1 MSKRNKML
9 SLLKVWHT
17 NIPEGWVTS
26 HDTNYTL
33 SVRDELVLQNI
44 LNCAQELAL
53 LPVRKECRA
62 TTGLAKYERT
72 TRRCVY
78 PNGRTV
84 PLLAYNS
91 EDEPEYTEHKRL
103 KQETD
108 ILFERKLRELG
119 LPVLD

>member
-1 MSKRNKML
+1 MSRQSKML
-9 SLLKVWHT
+9 SLLKVWHA
-17 NIPEGWVTS
+17 NVPFP
-26 HDTNYTL
+26 DFDTL
-33 SVRDELVLQNI
+33 SQRDELVLKNI
-44 LNCAQELAL
+44 LRCAHELAI

-91 EDEPEYTEHKRL
+91 EGEPEYTEHQRL

>member
-1 MSKRNKML
+1 MGAKHNKML
-9 SLLKVWHT
+9 SLLKTWHT
-17 NIPEGWVTS
+17 NVPPEERATGTTS
-26 HDTNYTL
+26 RL
-33 SVRDELVLQNI
+33 DELVLKNI
-44 LNCAQELAL
+44 LRCAQELAI

-78 PNGRTV
+78 PGDRTV

-91 EDEPEYTEHKRL
+91 EGEPEYTEHQRL

-108 ILFERKLRELG
+108 ILFHRKLRELG

>member
-1 MSKRNKML
+1 MGTKHNQML
-9 SLLKVWHT
+9 SLLKVWHA
-17 NIPEGWVTS
+17 NVTPCP
-26 HDTNYTL
+26 DFDTL
-33 SVRDELVLQNI
+33 SQRDELVLKNI
-44 LNCAQELAL
+44 LHCSQELAV

-62 TTGLAKYERT
+62 ATGLAKYERA

-78 PNGRTV
+78 PGDRSV

-91 EDEPEYTEHKRL
+91 EGEPEYTEHQRL